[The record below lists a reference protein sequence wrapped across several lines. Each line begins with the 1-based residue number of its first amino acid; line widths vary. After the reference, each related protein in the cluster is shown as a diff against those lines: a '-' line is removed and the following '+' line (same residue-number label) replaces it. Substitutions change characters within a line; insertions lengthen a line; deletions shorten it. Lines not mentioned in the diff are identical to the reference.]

1 MVVYPL
7 EFHRRSEQKWRRKAA
22 SSVQI
27 EHAETPTRRSD
38 QCPRCCILAVTPLVS
53 VHRPGGDIAHHWKCK
68 NCEFDWDTIFRRL
81 FVECPD
87 SEVRHSLRRVLMR
100 TSESKGH

>member
-7 EFHRRSEQKWRRKAA
+7 EFHRRSEQKWRRNAA
-22 SSVQI
+22 ASVQI

-38 QCPRCCILAVTPLVS
+38 QCPRCCILAAAPLVS

-68 NCEFDWDTIFRRL
+68 TCEFDWDTIFRPL
-81 FVECPD
+81 LV
-87 SEVRHSLRRVLMR
+87 
-100 TSESKGH
+100 